1 VTAAHRTVRLISD
14 SFPDEPAFDTAVSRA
29 ILERVAAGELAE
41 TIRLARPGAMVAFG
55 KQDVHEPGYAEAV
68 DAARARGFEAVVR
81 LAGGRA
87 AVFHEDTVALAWA
100 VADRDAL
107 AHTHD
112 RFREVADV
120 LATALARLGVEARV
134 GEVPREYCPGEYSVN
149 ARGRVKLAGVGQ
161 RVIAG
166 GGHVGGVIVAAG
178 GERIR
183 DVLVPVYAALGL
195 DWDPATAGSVAAE
208 LGGASFALVRDAI
221 AAEFAARH
229 EIAEASL
236 DDQTLALA
244 RALEPEHASNV

>member
-1 VTAAHRTVRLISD
+1 VTVRVVRD
-14 SFPDEPAFDTAVSRA
+14 SFPDDPAFDTAVSRA
-29 ILERVAAGELAE
+29 ILERVAAGELEE

-55 KQDVHEPGYAEAV
+55 KQDVHAPGYP
-68 DAARARGFEAVVR
+68 DAARLARERGFEAVVR

-120 LATALARLGVEARV
+120 LATALARLGVAAQV
-134 GEVPREYCPGEYSVN
+134 GEVPREYCPGDYSVN
-149 ARGRVKLAGVGQ
+149 AGGRVKLAGVGQ

-166 GGHVGGVIVAAG
+166 GGHIGGVIVAAG
-178 GERIR
+178 EERVR

-195 DWDPATAGSVAAE
+195 DWDPVTAGSVAAE
-208 LGGASFALVRDAI
+208 IGGASFELVRDAI
-221 AAEFAARH
+221 AAELGSRY
-229 EIAEASL
+229 EVVETGL
-236 DDQTLALA
+236 DEQTLALA
-244 RALEPEHASNV
+244 RALEPEHATPVGQDD